1 MKSFELHMWSRR
13 KMYHLLKTRVLMENT
28 TPQIGAMLDKLY
40 FSLCEFSFFT
50 HENKLVLLYFYTY

>member
-1 MKSFELHMWSRR
+1 
-13 KMYHLLKTRVLMENT
+13 MENT